1 MTEIFNKNLETIKR
15 KRLRNDL
22 SEAERILWY
31 RLKNKQIFGYKFRRQ
46 YGIEKYVADFYCPKA
61 KLVIEIDGDS
71 HIAEAAIQY
80 DKERKKYIESLGLK
94 VIRFTNVEVY
104 KNLDAV
110 IEIIIQ
116 NFPPLAPPSKGG
128 EI

>member
-71 HIAEAAIQY
+71 HIEEAAIQY

-116 NFPPLAPPSKGG
+116 NLPPLAPPSKGG

>member
-22 SEAERILWY
+22 TEAERLLWY

-71 HIAEAAIQY
+71 HIEEAAIQY

-116 NFPPLAPPSKGG
+116 NLPPLAPPSKGG

>member
-61 KLVIEIDGDS
+61 KLVI
-71 HIAEAAIQY
+71 
-80 DKERKKYIESLGLK
+80 
-94 VIRFTNVEVY
+94 
-104 KNLDAV
+104 
-110 IEIIIQ
+110 
-116 NFPPLAPPSKGG
+116 
-128 EI
+128 